1 MSLSY
6 WNGRILP
13 LEEVHVP
20 PDDTGFLFGDGLFET
35 LRVDRAQARDV
46 EGHLDR
52 LLAGLRRIRIE
63 LPEDRRAL
71 RRAVAAVAEA
81 APQPVA
87 RMRITITRGT
97 RLITTALYEPPG
109 EELYRQGVAARLLPQ
124 YRIDSGGPLAGL
136 KSLCYQAHRL
146 ALHRVEAQGAWEA
159 LLVNERGRLVEG
171 SRSNVALVFPDGV
184 FTPPKTDGC
193 LPGTVRRRLIEK
205 EAIKEW
211 PLSPEDLATA
221 REVVLM
227 NSLIGVLPVSRI
239 NGKEV
244 PLGPVAGRLRD
255 LLR

>member
-13 LEEVHVP
+13 LEEVQIP

-46 EGHLDR
+46 EAHLDR

-71 RRAVAAVAEA
+71 RRAVAAIAEA

-124 YRIDSGGPLAGL
+124 
-136 KSLCYQAHRL
+136 
-146 ALHRVEAQGAWEA
+146 
-159 LLVNERGRLVEG
+159 
-171 SRSNVALVFPDGV
+171 
-184 FTPPKTDGC
+184 
-193 LPGTVRRRLIEK
+193 
-205 EAIKEW
+205 
-211 PLSPEDLATA
+211 
-221 REVVLM
+221 
-227 NSLIGVLPVSRI
+227 
-239 NGKEV
+239 
-244 PLGPVAGRLRD
+244 
-255 LLR
+255 